1 VLIAH
6 SSLVTE
12 ELRSLTRNA
21 GKQLFVWTVNRQSD
35 MRRFADVGVDGI
47 ISDDTDLLAKTF
59 GQARFLP
66 ATALG

>member
-1 VLIAH
+1 
-6 SSLVTE
+6 
-12 ELRSLTRNA
+12 
-21 GKQLFVWTVNRQSD
+21 